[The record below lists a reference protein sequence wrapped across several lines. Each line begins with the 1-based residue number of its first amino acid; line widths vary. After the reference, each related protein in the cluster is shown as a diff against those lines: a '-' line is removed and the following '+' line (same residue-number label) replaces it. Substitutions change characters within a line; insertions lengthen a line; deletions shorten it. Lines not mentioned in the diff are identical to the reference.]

1 MLASQLTYRDSAASM
16 FCRSAIFARAI
27 HAAFGLSLLAI
38 PSMSFAQDGSNADP
52 QIVAP
57 PESFM
62 INAIDVVG
70 ITKLSQSEVERAIYP
85 FLGPGKTP
93 ADVEAARKAIQ
104 DAYSKLGY
112 EAIVVEV
119 PPQPQ
124 EDFARG
130 LVQIKVGE
138 APVANVKVSGSKHHS
153 ALVLLGQLPSVRSGQ
168 PLNFKNLQRELAAAN
183 RFPDREVVPSFDAG
197 EVPGTIDVDLKVR
210 GEFPLHATFDLNND
224 NSPNTA
230 PLRLTG
236 STRYTNLW
244 QLGHTLT
251 AGFSIAPERLS
262 DSAAI
267 FGSYSAPLIGTPW
280 TLILSGYKSNSNI
293 AALGGT
299 NVLGNGY
306 QIGAQAIYRLPFDRD
321 YHAFRVGID
330 YKDFKQDIGLRGTT
344 ISNAPISY
352 VPMTLGYN
360 ASISRE
366 KSALDVSLATTLGLR
381 VIKRITCFDPTAPI
395 CLPEDQFTNREVD
408 STENFAH
415 INLDMTYT
423 ASFPGDWVS
432 EVKFSGQYSDSHLV
446 SNEQFSIGGLSTVRG
461 YYQSE
466 AVGDRGIAGSIE
478 FRAPSLATYLG
489 TFVDELRFFSFM
501 ESGIV
506 SVIDPL
512 PDTQSVF
519 HIGSFGGGLRVKILG
534 RFTGEVMV
542 GLPVASTNETK
553 KGEPRYTFSVKG
565 EF

>member
-16 FCRSAIFARAI
+16 FCRSAIFARVI
-27 HAAFGLSLLAI
+27 HAAFGLSLVAF
-38 PSMSFAQDGSNADP
+38 PSMSFAQVEPSAGP

-57 PESFM
+57 PDSFM

-70 ITKLSQSEVERAIYP
+70 ITKLSQSEVERTIYP

-168 PLNFKNLQRELAAAN
+168 PLNFKDLQRELATAN

-267 FGSYSAPLIGTPW
+267 FGSYSAPLMGTPW

-306 QIGAQAIYRLPFDRD
+306 QVGVQAIYRLPFDRD
-321 YHAFRVGID
+321 YHAFRVGVD

-344 ISNAPISY
+344 ISNSPISY

-360 ASISRE
+360 GSISRE
-366 KSALDVSLATTLGLR
+366 KSALDVSLSTTLGLR

-415 INLDMTYT
+415 VNLDITYT

-466 AVGDRGIAGSIE
+466 AVGDQGIAGSVE

-519 HIGSFGGGLRVKILG
+519 RIGSFGGGLRVKILG

-542 GLPVASTNETK
+542 GVPVASTNETK
-553 KGEPRYTFSVKG
+553 KGDPRYTFSVKG

>member
-1 MLASQLTYRDSAASM
+1 M